1 MTLLARPR
9 ALKAQIA
16 RTYRERRVT
25 PILSDPTPPDTAAA
39 ERDFDALQAAYPR
52 VPEYGYD
59 DVSLGARAAS
69 RIAFAFDHLPRTEGA
84 LRTLDVGAGEGTLG
98 AMLAGAGHDVALCDL
113 EDWRKPSANALPFF
127 AADCCAGLPF
137 DADRFDLVTSF
148 NCFEH
153 MADPKAALDEI
164 VRVTRP
170 GGIIYL
176 DFGPLYAGP
185 WGLHAY
191 RTLFMP
197 YPQFL
202 FSPDFVADKLA
213 SLGISDLGG
222 DRATLQFVNG
232 WRPAQYRA
240 IWSHPGL
247 EIVFQSLDT
256 IHHFWRTIAQ
266 YPESFRGR
274 GLAYEDMAAAQIR
287 IVMRKRGGG
296 GQHDG

>member
-16 RTYRERRVT
+16 QRYRERRVV
-25 PILSDPTPPDTAAA
+25 PILADPAAPDTAAA
-39 ERDFDALQAAYPR
+39 ERDFDLLQTKFPR

-59 DVSLGARAAS
+59 DVSLGARAAG
-69 RIAFAFDHLPRTEGA
+69 RIVFAFAHLPATDGA
-84 LRTLDVGAGEGTLG
+84 LRTLDVGAGDGTLG
-98 AMLAGAGHDVALCDL
+98 AMLAGVGHDVSLCDL
-113 EDWRKPSANALPFF
+113 EDWRKPAAKALPFF

-137 DADRFDLVTSF
+137 DADSFDLVTSF

-153 MADPKAALDEI
+153 MSDPKAALDEI

-170 GGIIYL
+170 GGIVCL
-176 DFGPLYAGP
+176 DFGPLHASP

-191 RTLFMP
+191 RSLFMP

-202 FSPDFVADKLA
+202 FSPEFIASKLDQ
-213 SLGISDLGG
+213 LGISDLGG
-222 DRATLQFVNG
+222 DRTTLQFVNG

-240 IWSHPGL
+240 IWSHPGV
-247 EIVFQSLDT
+247 EIVSQSMAT
-256 IHHFWRTIAQ
+256 IADFWRVIER
-266 YPESFRGR
+266 YPDSFRGR
-274 GLAYEDMAAAQIR
+274 GLDYEDLVSAQIK

-296 GQHDG
+296 QRHG